1 MSTRSHI
8 GIKIGDKVKYIYCH
22 SDGYLSYNGAF
33 LNLFF
38 RTPERVNALI
48 NLGDISCIGYNIEAP
63 RKFKD
68 FRDASN
74 THLYMYWHVKT
85 NWVLSYTRDA
95 GNRYEDCAAK
105 VCSFKKYLSGGQ
117 AYNYLFDTKNNK
129 WYVIE
134 KCKGK
139 PKLYSLDS
147 IFSDEKIFNSFKEE
161 TGVYDNFS
169 DIAESIKTWRLEY
182 QNKGEYSI
190 LAYYNSFLKE
200 KGIMDVEFDYVR
212 DKEGKRVFGVLQKK
226 SADSSRRTVLMR
238 SSCIGDLL
246 AEVLKRYKKDFF

>member
-1 MSTRSHI
+1 MIESKSVILSSSSSSLSATKLAIRSWETL
-8 GIKIGDKVKYIYCH
+8 DWYNWFNVFAKY
-22 SDGYLSYNGAF
+22 
-33 LNLFF
+33 
-38 RTPERVNALI
+38 
-48 NLGDISCIGYNIEAP
+48 
-63 RKFKD
+63 
-68 FRDASN
+68 
-74 THLYMYWHVKT
+74 
-85 NWVLSYTRDA
+85 
-95 GNRYEDCAAK
+95 
-105 VCSFKKYLSGGQ
+105 
-117 AYNYLFDTKNNK
+117 
-129 WYVIE
+129 E
-134 KCKGK
+134 KG
-139 PKLYSLDS
+139 
-147 IFSDEKIFNSFKEE
+147 DEKIFNSFKEE

-169 DIAESIKTWRLEY
+169 DIAESIKTWSLEY